1 MQGKILEIK
10 SNNTSAACQQRGSV
24 FLVSLTCGKLII
36 HFALGT
42 LQIRIELIQA
52 MCSLR
57 SSPPDQ
63 MIKCE
68 VPQSAGLKL
77 L

>member
-1 MQGKILEIK
+1 M
-10 SNNTSAACQQRGSV
+10 

-57 SSPPDQ
+57 SSPPNQ